1 MLQKYFDKVVMIN
14 LDKEKDRLALST
26 ENCKRVG
33 IEFERVKATPGRS
46 KFVKM
51 NGKPHDGW
59 NRNAAALAYTT
70 AKIIKRAK
78 KEGWK
83 NVFIMEDDVD
93 FININFNS
101 ILKVAKHGLDKQ
113 ANGWDFFHLNSTHQ
127 YTSKWVSSCLH
138 RLGGAWCC
146 QAYAVNNTVYDR
158 YLAEL
163 ERYTIP
169 IDNITLNLHQERKN
183 SFCTVPDIV
192 IHHPGNFSSLRDKV
206 VEY

>member
-14 LDKEKDRLALST
+14 LDKAKDRLALST
-26 ENCKRVG
+26 ENCKKQN
-33 IEFERVKATPGRS
+33 IEFERVRATPGRS
-46 KFVKM
+46 KFVKI
-51 NGKPHDGW
+51 NKEPYEGW

-93 FININFNS
+93 FIHSNFNT
-101 ILKVAKHGLDKQ
+101 ILSVAVNRLPKD
-113 ANGWDFFHLNSTHQ
+113 WDFFHLNSTHQ

-146 QAYAVNNTVYDR
+146 QAYAVNNTIYDR
-158 YLAEL
+158 YLHEI
-163 ERYTIP
+163 EKYSMP
-169 IDNITLNLHQERKN
+169 IDNITLNLHQERKK
-183 SFCTVPDIV
+183 SYCTVPNIV
-192 IHHPGNFSSLRDKV
+192 IHHPGNYSTLRDQI

>member
-14 LDKEKDRLALST
+14 LDSAEDRLTLST
-26 ENCKRVG
+26 ENCKREG

-46 KFVKM
+46 KFVKI
-51 NGKPHDGW
+51 NSTPTQAW

-93 FININFNS
+93 FIPHNFNS
-101 ILKVAKHGLDKQ
+101 ILRTAVNKLPE
-113 ANGWDFFHLNSTHQ
+113 NWDFFHLNSTHQ
-127 YTSKWVSSCLH
+127 YTSKWVGQCLH
-138 RLGGAWCC
+138 KLGGAWCC
-146 QAYAVNNTVYDR
+146 QAYAVNHTVYDK
-158 YLAEL
+158 YLEEL
-163 ERYTIP
+163 EKYEIP
-169 IDNITLNLHQERKN
+169 IDNITLNLHVENKN
-183 SFCTVPDIV
+183 SYCTVPDIV
-192 IHHPGNFSSLRDKV
+192 IHHPGQHSTLRDKV